1 MQDGCGGSAWRETP
15 GEATVAWALAI
26 GTSEPGGR
34 ESDRG
39 RPQGRRWYLHPAS
52 VICCQRQAYDLAMG
66 EESVKPSKV
75 LSYFRDHL
83 AAVMPVAV
91 AAKLATYDPR
101 IAQTTTLGDFHR
113 CTYCAS
119 WAHRL
124 SRSSD
129 DTHHRHLLQNIA
141 SWTNCLGAMRPD
153 KKVSQ
158 VELAW
163 VDEAIG
169 AARSLGNS
177 SAWTNVPWEE
187 LLQDLIA
194 LDGIALDDSST
205 DRTIPEGWTCLIG
218 MASPA
223 MASTCAAILSARN
236 IAVTKRNVATAT
248 LYGLRQPPEQLLVR
262 NEDAQTAHD
271 ILVGWAGG
279 TTIPPTT

>member
-1 MQDGCGGSAWRETP
+1 
-15 GEATVAWALAI
+15 
-26 GTSEPGGR
+26 
-34 ESDRG
+34 
-39 RPQGRRWYLHPAS
+39 
-52 VICCQRQAYDLAMG
+52 MG

-75 LSYFRDHL
+75 LTYFRDHL
-83 AAVMPVAV
+83 EAVMPVAD

-113 CTYCAS
+113 CVHCAS

-124 SRSSD
+124 NHNSD
-129 DTHHRHLLQNIA
+129 DTHHRHLLQNVA
-141 SWTNCLGAMRPD
+141 SWTNCLGALRPD

-163 VDEAIG
+163 VDEAIDT
-169 AARSLGNS
+169 ARSVGTS
-177 SAWTNVPWEE
+177 SGWTDVPWEE

-194 LDGIALDDSST
+194 LDGISIDDSTT
-205 DRTIPEGWTCLIG
+205 DRTIPDGWTCLIG

-223 MASTCAAILSARN
+223 MASTCAEILSAQN
-236 IAVTKRNVATAT
+236 IAVTKRTVATAT
-248 LYGLRQPPEQLLVR
+248 LYGLGQTPEQLLVR
-262 NEDAQTAHD
+262 TEDAQRAHD